1 MANWCCDEGGG
12 EDEGESDGQLVL
24 FGVPAGVPALG
35 VQLSEKQMEACQA
48 DENLHTGEPP
58 DDPKQADAWNKLV
71 RLAKEAWPQ
80 NRRPATMLWALLIG
94 RDVEGLAELTE
105 QQLQFV
111 MDFRINDRLHWRS
124 DFITFFLGHYV
135 EIEMA
140 PGESLPLSAL

>member
-1 MANWCCDEGGG
+1 
-12 EDEGESDGQLVL
+12 
-24 FGVPAGVPALG
+24 
-35 VQLSEKQMEACQA
+35 MEACQA

-58 DDPKQADAWNKLV
+58 DDPRQADAWNKLV
-71 RLAKEAWPQ
+71 GLAKEAWPQ

-124 DFITFFLGHYV
+124 DFITFFLFHYV